1 MPLEYMVTYKRRG
14 HNTYTKFKEYA
25 KAVSFAKYTADEIDT
40 QVEVRNYK
48 TDELIFTANPEI
60 ALDSELRI

>member
-25 KAVSFAKYTADEIDT
+25 KAVSFAQHATTKYGT

-60 ALDSELRI
+60 DLDRELRI